1 MSWPTS
7 DECTTVQSGPSN
19 QETKAD
25 PATGV
30 FWVYSFQGNSFLD
43 GAVNIGQTSSN
54 RFIKCKLLINT
65 GEIVPSGIAI
75 LEDFFVVI

>member
-1 MSWPTS
+1 MR
-7 DECTTVQSGPSN
+7 TTVQSGPPN

-30 FWVYSFQGNSFLD
+30 FSVYIFQGNSFLD
-43 GAVNIGQTSSN
+43 GVVNIGQTSNN

-65 GEIVPSGIAI
+65 GALVPSGIAI
-75 LEDFFVVI
+75 LEDFLEVI